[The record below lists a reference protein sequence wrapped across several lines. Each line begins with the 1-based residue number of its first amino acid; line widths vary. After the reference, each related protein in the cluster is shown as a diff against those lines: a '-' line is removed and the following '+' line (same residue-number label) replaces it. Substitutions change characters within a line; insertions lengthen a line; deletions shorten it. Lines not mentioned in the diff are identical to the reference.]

1 LRPRAL
7 PVVGVLAAATAF
19 VLIGVVGAGA
29 QGGGQQS
36 KALFAVLTGKKEV
49 SPEGEKGVGDTDGRG
64 SFAATFD
71 GNELCYGLTN
81 KNIQDPIAAHIHR
94 GSARVAGPVVVPLE
108 QPATGDP
115 GASSACTDVE
125 PALGRAI
132 RKNPRKFYV
141 NVHTADFPGGAVRGQ
156 LFARQR

>member
-1 LRPRAL
+1 MKLRAL
-7 PVVGVLAAATAF
+7 PIVGVFAAATAF

-36 KALFAVLTGKKEV
+36 KALFAVLTGNKEV
-49 SPEGEKGVGDTDGRG
+49 SPEGEKGVGDPDGRG
-64 SFAATFD
+64 SFAAIFD

-81 KNIQDPIAAHIHR
+81 KNIEDPIAAHIHR
-94 GSARVAGPVVVPLE
+94 GSPRVAGPVVVPLE

-115 GASSACTDVE
+115 GASSACTDVDA
-125 PALGRAI
+125 ALGRAI
-132 RKNPRKFYV
+132 RKNPRKYYV
-141 NVHTADFPGGAVRGQ
+141 NVHTGDFPGGAVRGQ